1 MKSPQKGR
9 KNSCD
14 NSPAQVHSVTRPP
27 ICNSVHSNKVTQAN
41 SLALTGAVRREEPTP
56 THTDLR
62 NPTLAS
68 PRSASNTGERRSGG
82 TFLLHPEPVNQR
94 RRPRLSPLQ
103 TSSQPAL
110 SVYAPDSPLAALLPS
125 RRRARRSAK
134 TSASGMIL
142 QSKGSVFLARTFVVF

>member
-1 MKSPQKGR
+1 M
-9 KNSCD
+9 NSCD

-41 SLALTGAVRREEPTP
+41 SLALTGAARREEPTP

-68 PRSASNTGERRSGG
+68 PRSASNTGERRSGR
-82 TFLLHPEPVNQR
+82 TFLLHPQPVYQR
-94 RRPRLSPLQ
+94 PRPRLSPPQ

-110 SVYAPDSPLAALLPS
+110 SVYAPDPPPPPASPRDVELDGVQ
-125 RRRARRSAK
+125 RRVHPVSPFKVKVLSFWIRPLSYFK
-134 TSASGMIL
+134 
-142 QSKGSVFLARTFVVF
+142 